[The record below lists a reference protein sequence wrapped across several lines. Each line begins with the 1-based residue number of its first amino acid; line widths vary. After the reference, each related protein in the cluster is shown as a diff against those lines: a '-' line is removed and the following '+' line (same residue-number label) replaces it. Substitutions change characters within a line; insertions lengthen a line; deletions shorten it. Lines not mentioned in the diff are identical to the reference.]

1 MSNPPTLAG
10 VLITYNCNSGEWDWQ
25 LCQDHETMTTGQLK
39 TVIDGLLRKRKDL
52 TSFVITA
59 VVRRNP

>member
-1 MSNPPTLAG
+1 MSDPLTLVGVSILCNYPDDECEADVPTEMS
-10 VLITYNCNSGEWDWQ
+10 V
-25 LCQDHETMTTGQLK
+25 GQLYVAIGK
-39 TVIDGLLRKRKDL
+39 LLQQEKDL